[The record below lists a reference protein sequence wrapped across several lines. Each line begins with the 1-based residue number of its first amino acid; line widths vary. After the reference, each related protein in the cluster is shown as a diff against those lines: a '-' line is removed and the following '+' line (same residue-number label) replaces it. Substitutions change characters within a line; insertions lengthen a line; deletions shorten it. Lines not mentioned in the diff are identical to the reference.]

1 MCSASRDKIAAPPMV
16 YISGEEMTHYAMNL
30 ILKDWVEPYVD
41 TKEWKFFEGQM
52 LRDYYDPS
60 LEGMVDSDTIEVD
73 VVEDETSFWETTR
86 Q

>member
-1 MCSASRDKIAAPPMV
+1 
-16 YISGEEMTHYAMNL
+16 
-30 ILKDWVEPYVD
+30 
-41 TKEWKFFEGQM
+41 M